1 MTPVSFLNHDSAPIN
16 NLSQIIFL
24 FIFNVLYWWSWLF
37 FYKLFSLIFW
47 VWSNNFYFISRK
59 LSKPFSNN
67 MASKGSFINQNVLKV
82 VLNHSLII
90 KLLFKL
96 LKFWLIKLFKK
107 IRILFTMIIRIFYFL
122 KFVCNCRNQNFI
134 KSMNSSWRNS
144 SRRIS
149 FLLRDEVPRTV

>member
-37 FYKLFSLIFW
+37 FHKLFSLIFW

-67 MASKGSFINQNVLKV
+67 MASKGS
-82 VLNHSLII
+82 LNNGCSLLILMKILII

-149 FLLRDEVPRTV
+149 FLLRDEVTRTV